1 MKLNVLIPSHGGW
14 TADFGH
20 SVAMMSAALMA
31 QQPFPDMDFGIV
43 METSSMLVRSRTD
56 LAKRGLKQGATH
68 LLFLDAD
75 MTFPMN
81 LAHRLLRWNVP
92 IVGANYIRKVEPFT
106 PTACGLDGRPVYS
119 GGEHGAE
126 ARGLQPVRH
135 LGFGAILIKAEVF
148 AALPE
153 PWFLMPWDEAGG
165 GRYIGEDVYFCH
177 LARREGFDVMVD
189 HDLSR
194 EVGHVGPYEFTADMA
209 QKLA

>member
-14 TADFGH
+14 SADFGH

-31 QQPFPDMDFGIV
+31 QQPVADMDFGIV

-56 LAKRGLKQGATH
+56 LVKRALGQDASH

-92 IVGANYIRKVEPFT
+92 IVGANYIRKVDPFT

-119 GGEHGAE
+119 DGE
-126 ARGLQPVRH
+126 ARGIAPVRH
-135 LGFGAILIKAEVF
+135 LGFGAILIAADVF
-148 AALPE
+148 RALPQ
-153 PWFLMPWDEAGG
+153 PWFLMPWDEAAG
-165 GRYIGEDVYFCH
+165 GRFIGEDVYFCH
-177 LARREGFDVMVD
+177 LARREGFSVMVD
-189 HDLSR
+189 HDISR
-194 EVGHVGPYEFTADMA
+194 EVGHVGPYEFTNDMA
-209 QKLA
+209 QRPGA